1 MPSTDA
7 PRELAGAVA
16 LVTGANR
23 GLGRHLALALAEAG
37 AVVAAHH
44 RGGEEDIT
52 AAIAAAGGEAR
63 AFTAELTDPAARRA
77 LVGDV
82 VDALGRL
89 DVVVANAATQP
100 LSPLAEVTDE
110 EVAAVLATNLAAPL
124 ALTRDAA
131 AVLPP
136 GGAVVHVASIEAWHP
151 LPAHA
156 HYAASKAGLVALV
169 RAAAH
174 ELGPAVRV
182 NGVAPGLVAREGLE
196 VDWPEGVARY
206 AAASALDRLVD
217 PDEVA
222 DVVRFLAGPASRGV
236 TGVTIPVDG
245 GVTSGAG
252 W

>member
-1 MPSTDA
+1 MPRPDVS
-7 PRELAGAVA
+7 RELAGAVA

-23 GLGRHLALALAEAG
+23 GLGRHLALALARAG

-44 RGGEEDIT
+44 RGGEQDVTDEI
-52 AAIAAAGGEAR
+52 AAGGGQAR
-63 AFTAELTDPAARRA
+63 AFSAELTDREARRGLIDA
-77 LVGDV
+77 V
-82 VDALGRL
+82 VEELGRL

-100 LSPLAEVTDE
+100 LSPLTDVTDD
-110 EVAAVLATNLAAPL
+110 EVETVLATNLAAPL

-131 AVLPP
+131 AVLAP
-136 GGAVVHVASIEAWHP
+136 GGAIVHVASIEAWHP

-196 VDWPEGVARY
+196 TDWPEGVARFT
-206 AAASALDRLVD
+206 AASALDRLVD

>member
-1 MPSTDA
+1 MPSPDA

-16 LVTGANR
+16 LVTGATG
-23 GLGRHLALALAEAG
+23 GLGRHLALTLAEAG
-37 AVVAAHH
+37 AVVAAHQ
-44 RGGEEDIT
+44 RSDGPSP
-52 AAIAAAGGEAR
+52 AAEIAAAGGQAR
-63 AFTAELTDPAARRA
+63 AFTAELTDPESRRGLLA
-77 LVGDV
+77 DV
-82 VDALGRL
+82 VDTLGRL

-100 LSPLAEVTDE
+100 LSPLAEVTDD

-131 AVLPP
+131 VVLAP
-136 GGAVVHVASIEAWHP
+136 GGAIVHVASIEAWHP

-156 HYAASKAGLVALV
+156 HYAASKAGIVALV

-182 NGVAPGLVAREGLE
+182 NGVAPGLIAREGLE
-196 VDWPEGVARY
+196 EDWPEGVARY
-206 AAASALDRLVD
+206 TAASALDRLVG
-217 PDEVA
+217 PQEVA
-222 DVVRFLAGPASRGV
+222 DVVRFLAGPASRGL
-236 TGVTIPVDG
+236 TGVTVPVDG

>member
-1 MPSTDA
+1 MASTDTSY
-7 PRELAGAVA
+7 ELDGSVA

-23 GLGRHLALALAEAG
+23 GLGRHLALALARAG

-44 RGGEEDIT
+44 RGGGQDITDAIT
-52 AAIAAAGGEAR
+52 AAGGQAR
-63 AFTAELTDPAARRA
+63 AFAAELTDPEARRGLA
-77 LVGDV
+77 CAV
-82 VDALGRL
+82 VDAFSRL

-100 LSPLAEVTDE
+100 MSPLTEVTDE
-110 EVAAVLATNLAAPL
+110 EVDTVLATNLAAPL

-131 AVLPP
+131 AVLAP
-136 GGAVVHVASIEAWHP
+136 GGAIVHVASIEAWHP
-151 LPAHA
+151 LPAHT
-156 HYAASKAGLVALV
+156 HYAASKAGLVTLV

-196 VDWPEGVARY
+196 ADWPEGVARFT
-206 AAASALDRLVD
+206 AASALDRLVD

-222 DVVRFLAGPASRGV
+222 DVVRFLAGPASRGI